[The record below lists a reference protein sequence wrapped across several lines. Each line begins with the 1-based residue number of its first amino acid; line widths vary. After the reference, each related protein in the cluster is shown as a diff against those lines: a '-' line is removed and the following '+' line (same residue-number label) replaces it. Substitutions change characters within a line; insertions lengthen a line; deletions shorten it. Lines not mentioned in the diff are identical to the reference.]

1 MTVKYIFIM
10 YSGSYVSIGDD
21 NKMVVWD
28 TNNNAVA
35 RLNSLSPNKVVN
47 CGIFQQTSNI
57 I

>member
-47 CGIFQQTSNI
+47 CGIFQQT
-57 I
+57 